1 VCRQWNSIIA
11 VNYKAREYGISRHD
25 NIEDAKKKCSTLHA
39 PHVATFK
46 KGSKYWDYYE
56 SPDVANYKVSLD
68 PFRKFS
74 RQIFQIL
81 KEYTTDLEKG
91 SIDEVFIDLGP
102 YLYSKTKELFPQ
114 LHADEI
120 DLETNLPEVPS
131 ALPESLVWKGIL
143 FNDQENPLS
152 SIDDW
157 DDVFL
162 RLASMYVAEM
172 REHVYRELGFTCS
185 AGLARNKTL
194 AKLGSGTNKPNNQT
208 IIRNR
213 DVNEFLLGFE
223 ITDLWGLG
231 GKYGKKILQAFN
243 SPESGTMEL
252 LQRVPLTEMQSK
264 LGNGEGLMLYN
275 IVHGLHVSEIRLRID
290 ITSMQSVKQFT
301 AKSLITEEDCKLWLK
316 VFAADLAGRVFQL
329 DEEADTPR
337 RPKRVVLS
345 HGNIKNSGPKQV
357 QEQTSTLFS
366 KTISIEK
373 FTDELYIAGCD
384 LLSQLLSNPAVTF
397 FPCTMLS
404 LGLGNFELIGAGKSI
419 ESFFISPKKPS
430 AQSIPSSSN
439 SFSHSSLM
447 AGISENQSTSKPP
460 SIGKPKI
467 PPPQEPSYPSPVQS
481 KNSVTN
487 TPPSSTNDEDIVN
500 WNDNDNPLFVT
511 NTTFCD
517 KCKESIESFMFNEH
531 LDWHVAK
538 DLQEKEN
545 KRSQTILSQAK
556 RPYSS
561 QSAKNVQP
569 SSTPSKKKKKDS
581 KDQSIFK
588 FFK

>member
-1 VCRQWNSIIA
+1 M
-11 VNYKAREYGISRHD
+11 NYKAREYGISRHD

-68 PFRKFS
+68 PFRRFS
-74 RQIFQIL
+74 RKIFHIL
-81 KEYTTDLEKG
+81 KKYTTDLEKG
-91 SIDEVFIDLGP
+91 SIDEVYIDLGP
-102 YLYSKTKELFPQ
+102 YLYSKTKGLFPQ
-114 LHADEI
+114 IHKDEI
-120 DLETNLPEVPS
+120 ELDANLPEVPNP
-131 ALPESLVWKGIL
+131 LPEPLVWRGVL
-143 FNDQENPLS
+143 FNDQENCTS
-152 SIDDW
+152 SANDW

-162 RLASMYVAEM
+162 ILASMYVAEM
-172 REHVYRELGFTCS
+172 REQVFTELGFTCS

-194 AKLGSGTNKPNNQT
+194 AKLGSGANKPNKQT
-208 IIRNR
+208 VIRNR

-243 SPESGTMEL
+243 SAEFGTMKL
-252 LQRVPLTEMQSK
+252 LQSVSLADMQYK

-275 IVHGLHVSEIRLRID
+275 IVHGLHASEIRLRID

-301 AKSLITEEDCKLWLK
+301 AKSLSTEDDCKLWLK

-329 DEEADTPR
+329 DEEADIPR

-345 HGNIKNSGPKQV
+345 HGNTKNSGPKQV
-357 QEQTSTLFS
+357 QEQTSILFS
-366 KTISIEK
+366 KTISMEK

-384 LLSQLLSNPAVTF
+384 LLLQLLSNPAVTF

-419 ESFFISPKKPS
+419 ESFFTSPKKP
-430 AQSIPSSSN
+430 ATQGMPSNSN
-439 SFSHSSLM
+439 SFSQSNLM
-447 AGISENQSTSKPP
+447 FGISENP
-460 SIGKPKI
+460 SSNEKLEKS
-467 PPPQEPSYPSPVQS
+467 PQQRLSPSPVQS
-481 KNSVTN
+481 NDSVTTISPN
-487 TPPSSTNDEDIVN
+487 FKQDDDLSNLSDND
-500 WNDNDNPLFVT
+500 DNPLFVT
-511 NTTFCD
+511 NTTFCH
-517 KCKESIESFMFNEH
+517 KCKKSIESFVFNEH
-531 LDWHVAK
+531 LDWHVAEE
-538 DLQEKEN
+538 LQEKEN

-556 RPYSS
+556 RPYTS
-561 QSAKNVQP
+561 QLGKKTEPP
-569 SSTPSKKKKKDS
+569 SSTPSKKRKKDS